1 MSDPQQEQQTSGE
14 ARVVNANENPEFVT
28 ESCWQCTVLLR
39 TKYLSRTVRSC
50 LQPHVVVVDLN
61 LNNSG

>member
-1 MSDPQQEQQTSGE
+1 MSDPQQEQLTSGE
-14 ARVVNANENPEFVT
+14 ARVVNANENPEFIT
-28 ESCWQCTVLLR
+28 ESCWQCTVLIR
-39 TKYLSRTVRSC
+39 TKYLSCTVRSC